1 MGYSVYLK
9 TMKKELDQNKTISV
23 KLVVSEI
30 NSIIELYSK
39 ILNIKKT

>member
-1 MGYSVYLK
+1 MGYSVYPK

-30 NSIIELYSK
+30 NSIIALHSK
-39 ILNIKKT
+39 IFNKKT